1 MQCPYC
7 ISSVDEDALACPYCA
22 RDLHLVKHLLER
34 IEDLE
39 RRLEE
44 AGVSYGG
51 GLDAGEPPGTQMEIE
66 DDWQAPLPRYA
77 TSLLLTLL
85 PALALLVAAHGILLF
100 LFDINPLYLRIT
112 SVLIPMPFG
121 FALFRKAPGRLWL
134 SALAG
139 FAMACGAVWGMLTV
153 TAVIDQVPVL
163 PQDARE
169 AREVLEYSTSIG
181 LAFLT
186 GLVLSLAVYRQKSGP
201 QKAGLLVKLLA
212 LLFAKDTK
220 GQTGVERM
228 HKQLQPIISILT
240 PVVTALA
247 SLYAGIKVLLGVE

>member
-7 ISSVDEDALACPYCA
+7 ISSVDEAALACPHCA

-39 RRLEE
+39 RRLDE
-44 AGVSYGG
+44 AGVPYGE
-51 GLDAGEPPGTQMEIE
+51 GLNDGDPTGTQMEIE
-66 DDWQAPLPRYA
+66 DDWQAPPPRYA

-112 SVLIPMPFG
+112 SVLIPIPFG
-121 FALFRKAPGRLWL
+121 FALFRRAPGRFWL

-139 FAMACGAVWGMLTV
+139 FGMACGAVWGMLTV
-153 TAVIDQVPVL
+153 TALVDHVPVV
-163 PQDARE
+163 PQDARD
-169 AREVLEYSTSIG
+169 AREVIEYSTSIG

-186 GLVLSLAVYRQKSGP
+186 GLLLSLAVCRQKGGP
-201 QKAGLLVKLLA
+201 RNAGFLVKLIA
-212 LLFAKDTK
+212 LLFAKDSK
-220 GQTGVERM
+220 GQSGIERM
-228 HKQLQPIISILT
+228 HKQLQPIINILT

-247 SLYAGIKVLLGVE
+247 SLYAGIKALLGVE